1 MDRKEKEAEEI
12 DNCYQSLNDDQ
23 QEIKDW
29 DINDAPSNEI
39 DWNEVDYFDY
49 INQKED
55 ETSPE

>member
-29 DINDAPSNEI
+29 DINDLPSDE
-39 DWNEVDYFDY
+39 DVEDEVD
-49 INQKED
+49 
-55 ETSPE
+55 PE